1 MHLDNSCQ
9 LYLRFDNKDAYKS
22 NGGTNKDVFGSPR
35 LELVDLDELLPMGV
49 LPLYAPL
56 GPLRLSLAE
65 EGAGGEDAAGA
76 GRRAERLRSFTGA
89 AAAEP

>member
-9 LYLRFDNKDAYKS
+9 LYLRFDNKDAYKC
-22 NGGTNKDVFGSPR
+22 NGGTNKDVLGSPR
-35 LELVDLDELLPMGV
+35 LELVDLDELLPVGV

-65 EGAGGEDAAGA
+65 EGAGEEDAAGA
-76 GRRAERLRSFTGA
+76 GRQAERFRSFTGA
-89 AAAEP
+89 AVVEP